1 MPIASIWP
9 ETACESHVRTP
20 DIDAHLTTSDIRN
33 IINLDLRKQT
43 AGGRHQIGMLAG
55 FRSEWVAGFVLEC
68 MAGFVGI
75 RTSLD
80 AIGQFAGV
88 SRPLSGD
95 HANLGQMASQ
105 PIDQLRALRNQH
117 LARLVAHQ
125 SRLVL
130 ERAHA
135 NKPH

>member
-20 DIDAHLTTSDIRN
+20 DIDAHLTTSEIRN
-33 IINLDLRKQT
+33 IINLDLRKRT

-75 RTSLD
+75 RTRLKETQ
-80 AIGQFAGV
+80 I
-88 SRPLSGD
+88 SG
-95 HANLGQMASQ
+95 ASGK
-105 PIDQLRALRNQH
+105 
-117 LARLVAHQ
+117 
-125 SRLVL
+125 
-130 ERAHA
+130 A
-135 NKPH
+135 NKRSLFAAA

>member
-75 RTSLD
+75 RKRAAEGVVEVANGVGLVQGE
-80 AIGQFAGV
+80 AHGRV
-88 SRPLSGD
+88 SRCS
-95 HANLGQMASQ
+95 LG
-105 PIDQLRALRNQH
+105 IG
-117 LARLVAHQ
+117 
-125 SRLVL
+125 
-130 ERAHA
+130 
-135 NKPH
+135 